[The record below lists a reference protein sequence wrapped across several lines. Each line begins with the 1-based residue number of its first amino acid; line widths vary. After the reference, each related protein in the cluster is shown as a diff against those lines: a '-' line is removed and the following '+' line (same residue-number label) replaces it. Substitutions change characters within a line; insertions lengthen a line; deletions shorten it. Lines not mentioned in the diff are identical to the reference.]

1 MIRRACC
8 AVALAALMLSTA
20 FADKYIETVKKIDTD
35 KGTLTFAV
43 DGKER
48 TFKVDKDAKF
58 ENQVKAGKKF
68 RLAASKAGLK
78 GVKAG
83 DEVTVTTER
92 KDGAEVVTHVV
103 VQYAEKK

>member
-1 MIRRACC
+1 MVRRACC
-8 AVALAALMLSTA
+8 ALALAALLLSTA
-20 FADKYIETVKKIDTD
+20 FADKYIETVKKTD
-35 KGTLTFAV
+35 PEKGTLTFAV

-48 TFKVDKDAKF
+48 TFKVDAAAKF
-58 ENQVKAGKKF
+58 ENQVKAGKRF
-68 RLAASKAGLK
+68 RLVVSKDGLK

-83 DEVTVTTER
+83 DEITVTTER

>member
-8 AVALAALMLSTA
+8 ALALAALLFTTA
-20 FADKYIETVKKIDTD
+20 FADTYAEKIKKVDTD
-35 KGTLTFAV
+35 KGTVTFEV
-43 DGKER
+43 DGKEK
-48 TFKVDKDAKF
+48 TFKVDEKATF

-68 RLAASKAGLK
+68 RLAPSKARLK
-78 GVKAG
+78 GVKVG

-92 KDGAEVVTHVV
+92 KDGAEVVTRIV